1 MPQTHSIYAVLRAQ
15 DGALY
20 LLRFPTYAAYR
31 QAQRDMWPVFS
42 EPVTLTR
49 IRREDA
55 NVIFKQRTRE
65 PDIHEPGYPDCFDCL
80 WARP

>member
-15 DGALY
+15 GAALY
-20 LLRFPTYAAYR
+20 LLRFPSHAAYK
-31 QAQRDMWPVFS
+31 QAQREMQFKS

-65 PDIHEPGYPDCFDCL
+65 PDIHEPGFPDCFDCL
-80 WARP
+80 WTRP